1 MRVILLGSTG
11 YIGKGVLNQCLKN
24 PAITSIVALS
34 RRQHPEL
41 AKDPDPRI
49 TVVIIEN
56 FKIYRDSIL
65 EQLKDADACIW

>member
-11 YIGKGVLNQCLKN
+11 YIGKEVLNQCLKN

-34 RRQHPEL
+34 RRQLPEL
-41 AKDPDPRI
+41 VHDPRV

-56 FKIYRDSIL
+56 FKIYHDSVL
-65 EQLKDADACIW
+65 KQLKDADACIW

>member
-1 MRVILLGSTG
+1 MPEDPRHNLDRGALAP
-11 YIGKGVLNQCLKN
+11 
-24 PAITSIVALS
+24 PA
-34 RRQHPEL
+34 

-56 FKIYRDSIL
+56 FKIYRDSVL